1 MAYKMILNV
10 LLMFSLFFAIYRVI
24 SHIFKFE
31 KLTQLTSSVMPVYSL
46 NMFFKYVFH
55 CYELELKECYYT
67 FWPYSHIYC
76 YCLVLSFQSS
86 I

>member
-1 MAYKMILNV
+1 MILNV

-46 NMFFKYVFH
+46 NMFFTATNWN
-55 CYELELKECYYT
+55 LKNVT
-67 FWPYSHIYC
+67 I
-76 YCLVLSFQSS
+76 LSGLILISTA
-86 I
+86 IV